1 MSKIISNKTIRYMT
15 CAAVAV
21 VFFAA
26 TLYITS
32 DNSTAESIDGGVAVM
47 PQVDTFAIMVEAKD
61 LPSQQFDAH

>member
-1 MSKIISNKTIRYMT
+1 MSKTIRYAT

-26 TLYITS
+26 SLYITS
-32 DNSTAESIDGGVAVM
+32 DNSTAESISGLAAT
-47 PQVDTFAIMVEAKD
+47 PQIDTFAIMVKAND

>member
-1 MSKIISNKTIRYMT
+1 MSKTMSKTIRYAT

-32 DNSTAESIDGGVAVM
+32 DNSTAESIDGVAAA
-47 PQVDTFAIMVEAKD
+47 PRVDTLAIMVEAKD

>member
-1 MSKIISNKTIRYMT
+1 MSKTMSKTVRYMT

-32 DNSTAESIDGGVAVM
+32 DNSTAESIDGVAAM
-47 PQVDTFAIMVEAKD
+47 PQVDTFAMMVEAKD

>member
-1 MSKIISNKTIRYMT
+1 MSKTVRYVA

-26 TLYITS
+26 TLYVTS
-32 DNSTAESIDGGVAVM
+32 DNSTAESMSGLAATPKID
-47 PQVDTFAIMVEAKD
+47 TLAIMAKATD

>member
-1 MSKIISNKTIRYMT
+1 MSKTMSKTIRYTT

-32 DNSTAESIDGGVAVM
+32 DNSTAESIDGVAAA
-47 PQVDTFAIMVEAKD
+47 PRVDTLAIMVEAND

>member
-1 MSKIISNKTIRYMT
+1 MSKTIRYMT

-26 TLYITS
+26 TLHITS
-32 DNSTAESIDGGVAVM
+32 DNSTAESIDGVAAM